1 MKRDDRGN
9 EMNKKK
15 LSAKQE
21 RFCQEYLVDLNATQ
35 AAICAGYNKKTAY
48 AIGHENLRK
57 PKIQKRI
64 SEAMKKRQERTEITQ
79 DRVLRELAL
88 IGFSDLKNFIDI
100 DENTGAIK
108 AKGFDQMPGET
119 SRALESINEDRVIK
133 EDANGEQVTV
143 YDKVKFKT
151 YSKIRALELLGK
163 HLDMF
168 TDKVKLSGEVGV
180 KYEISDKF
188 MPKTK
193 KSNGKKEK

>member
-1 MKRDDRGN
+1 
-9 EMNKKK
+9 
-15 LSAKQE
+15 
-21 RFCQEYLVDLNATQ
+21 
-35 AAICAGYNKKTAY
+35 
-48 AIGHENLRK
+48 
-57 PKIQKRI
+57 
-64 SEAMKKRQERTEITQ
+64 
-79 DRVLRELAL
+79 
-88 IGFSDLKNFIDI
+88 
-100 DENTGAIK
+100 
-108 AKGFDQMPGET
+108 MPGET

-151 YSKIRALELLGK
+151 HSKIRALELLGK

-168 TDKVKLSGEVGV
+168 TDKVELSGEVGV